1 IIQDDIFK
9 EVKKTKTDVVF
20 HNVHYPEYEISL
32 LQNIIHIEN
41 EDAILAIMTDITA
54 EEKSRKELIKIKE
67 NTLEAA
73 QNVID
78 KQMRVAQE
86 IAGLLGETTAETKV
100 VLTKLKQLVLED
112 GDFQ

>member
-1 IIQDDIFK
+1 
-9 EVKKTKTDVVF
+9 
-20 HNVHYPEYEISL
+20 
-32 LQNIIHIEN
+32 
-41 EDAILAIMTDITA
+41 MTDITA

-112 GDFQ
+112 GDFNESFC